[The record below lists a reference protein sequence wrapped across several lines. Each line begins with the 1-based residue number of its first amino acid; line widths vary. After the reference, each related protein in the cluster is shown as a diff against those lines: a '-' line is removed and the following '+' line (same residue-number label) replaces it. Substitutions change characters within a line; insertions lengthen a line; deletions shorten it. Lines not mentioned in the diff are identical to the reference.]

1 MKNKIKSRN
10 RTRSRVYARMKK
22 GRFTKKD
29 RPLRA
34 VSGME
39 EKGRRVQPSRGW
51 WSSLENMM
59 VWLE

>member
-1 MKNKIKSRN
+1 MGSRI
-10 RTRSRVYARMKK
+10 YAGLKK

-34 VSGME
+34 VLSVE
-39 EKGRRVQPSRGW
+39 QKGRSVQPSRGW